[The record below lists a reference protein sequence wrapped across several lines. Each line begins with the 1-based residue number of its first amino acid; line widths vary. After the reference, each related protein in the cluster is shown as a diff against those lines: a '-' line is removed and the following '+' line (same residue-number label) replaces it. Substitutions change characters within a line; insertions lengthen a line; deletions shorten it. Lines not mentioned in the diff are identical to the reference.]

1 MDFTLRNTIAEQ
13 NFMTLSVA
21 DSKLVYIPILKQ
33 PRATV
38 SSTATHRQHT
48 SAAMDIAHSI
58 NSQAAGLSF
67 SFLTSDDVKS
77 ISVKKI
83 DNPLLLDNLGL
94 PTKGG
99 LYDPKLGPMSARDV

>member
-1 MDFTLRNTIAEQ
+1 
-13 NFMTLSVA
+13 MTLLP
-21 DSKLVYIPILKQ
+21 LVTVVYSCISINRVTYPTH
-33 PRATV
+33 PRPR
-38 SSTATHRQHT
+38 TANKNN